1 MEPWV
6 CIRAQMTWVFDLKEK
21 QDHFSWNSIQE
32 FNFRTY
38 LLNKDSRNSTS
49 LQSTH
54 THTWKA
60 KQTIWKTK
68 EEEIKE
74 TYQEIYEELQCA
86 NQQSSSLKV
95 VAFILFVAW
104 ALS

>member
-6 CIRAQMTWVFDLKEK
+6 CIRAQMTRVFDLKEI
-21 QDHFSWNSIQE
+21 QDHFSWNSTQE
-32 FNFRTY
+32 SNFRTY

-49 LQSTH
+49 LLSTH
-54 THTWKA
+54 THIWRA

-74 TYQEIYEELQCA
+74 TYQEIYEEL
-86 NQQSSSLKV
+86 
-95 VAFILFVAW
+95 
-104 ALS
+104 